1 MKEIPT
7 TTQRGLSARV
17 SSIRAIKADD
27 RHSMAE
33 YHGGNNV
40 NYNGPL
46 EGGNNLGNNTSNKTE
61 DPWNFD
67 DMKTVKTSPFRNKTS

>member
-1 MKEIPT
+1 
-7 TTQRGLSARV
+7 
-17 SSIRAIKADD
+17 
-27 RHSMAE
+27 MAE

-46 EGGNNLGNNTSNKTE
+46 EGGNNLGNTSNKTE